1 MFGLNL
7 IYSVPILGPVA
18 EAAGE
23 YIETGKA
30 PRSSSGGGIDPL
42 SSVTINTIR
51 NIENSKLDTYEKL
64 VPLASLLMGA
74 NLEPIVALGEMA
86 SGTNIDGDEMY
97 EVMGI
102 PKSQRPS

>member
-1 MFGLNL
+1 M
-7 IYSVPILGPVA
+7 
-18 EAAGE
+18 
-23 YIETGKA
+23 
-30 PRSSSGGGIDPL
+30 
-42 SSVTINTIR
+42 
-51 NIENSKLDTYEKL
+51 
-64 VPLASLLMGA
+64 ASLLMGA